1 MPDRRILL
9 VEDDRDVGE
18 LLLFALTGEGYTADL
33 AATAADARLRLEA
46 MRYDLVIADWRLP
59 DGDGLMIV
67 NDAADRGSK
76 TMVISGYL
84 FLLPDPDPRHEY
96 LMKPMRPSE
105 LIAVAKRLLGLV

>member
-9 VEDDRDVGE
+9 VEDDPDVGE

-33 AATAADARLRLEA
+33 AATVAEARSHLEA
-46 MRYDLVIADWRLP
+46 TRYDLVISDWRLP
-59 DGDGLMIV
+59 DGDGLLIV
-67 NDAADRGSK
+67 NAAADRGSK

-84 FLLPDPDPRHEY
+84 FQLPNADPRHEY

-105 LIAVAKRLLGLV
+105 LIAVAKRLLGLG